1 MKRRTLLAGI
11 GALASGSGAIATSAA
26 IAGTADASSNI
37 NAIVDQNLE
46 VKAGAAFN
54 DDGTVR
60 SGEDKDYED
69 QYVSYPSNDS
79 FFQSGSDPL
88 DDISRDDAPVATVSP
103 RDSTVNDE
111 LDIKVALSIEN
122 SIDTFL
128 FEDMLRVKNNGGD
141 DKNVAIRYDR
151 DNEAYDRNG
160 QYGEDVIVGGS
171 FSNELSHHDVQH
183 VYQFVTR
190 DPANGTD
197 LRLSPDP
204 TTSEGGTK
212 DDEPT
217 ESRIVDPGDSIQVD
231 LRVNLNSLTVN
242 TLGGSYTLNPKKH
255 IRGAIDTTAGFG
267 DSITTVDLL
276 DAITVENKRYG

>member
-1 MKRRTLLAGI
+1 MAF
-11 GALASGSGAIATSAA
+11 GALASGSGAVATTAA

-60 SGEDKDYED
+60 SSYED

-103 RDSTVNDE
+103 RDTTVNDE
-111 LDIKVALSIEN
+111 LEIKVALSIEN
-122 SIDTFL
+122 NTDTFL
-128 FEDMLRVKNNGGD
+128 FEDILRVENNGGD

-151 DNEAYDRNG
+151 DNEAYDPNG
-160 QYGEDVIVGGS
+160 QYGEDVVVGGN
-171 FSNELSHHDVQH
+171 FSNELSQHDVQH
-183 VYQFVTR
+183 VYRFQSR

-204 TTSEGGTK
+204 TK
-212 DDEPT
+212 DDDTPT
-217 ESRIVDPGDSIQVD
+217 ESKIVEPGDSFQID
-231 LRVNLNSLTVN
+231 LKIDLTELTVN
-242 TLGGSYTLNPKKH
+242 TVLGSATLNPKEN
-255 IRGAIDTTAGFG
+255 IRDAIDTTASFG

-276 DAITVENKRYG
+276 DAITVENNTYS